1 MTTPK
6 KGTTMPT
13 IDQINAMT
21 PDERA
26 ATTKTLE
33 KKIMTRFAL
42 FFGLKLAVLV
52 GLSLVA
58 RHYSKKV
65 DA

>member
-1 MTTPK
+1 
-6 KGTTMPT
+6 MPDLN
-13 IDQINAMT
+13 IDEIRAMS
-21 PDERA
+21 PEDRA
-26 ATTKTLE
+26 ATQRTIE

-42 FFGLKLAVLV
+42 FFGLKFAVLI

-58 RHYSKKV
+58 RHYSKKA

>member
-1 MTTPK
+1 
-6 KGTTMPT
+6 MPT